1 MDPRSE
7 MYKNRYKN
15 FILVATVPVFVF
27 YVTFMIVPIGM
38 SFFYSLFDWAGFTS
52 DMEFAGLGNYS
63 SLLFKDDLFRR
74 TILNSLKYVFYG
86 GILIFGITLLFTY
99 RISNFKSKRL
109 KDFIQ
114 MLMFV
119 PNTISPVALGIG
131 WTFLLNPRWGAFN
144 NLIDT
149 LGLSSIKRPWLSEEF
164 IFGSMMSLLVW
175 IHVGFFLV
183 MFLAAADRI
192 PYSLYESAQLDGA
205 SSWKMFMTITL
216 PLIRDIISTSVVMW
230 IIFSF
235 KIFGYIFA
243 FIGGA
248 ASDPPVSIRNIAVQL
263 YLTGFGKRTPL
274 YRLGYASGMGI
285 ILLLLVVILIYVFQR
300 LFRTTEA
307 IEF

>member
-1 MDPRSE
+1 

-15 FILVATVPVFVF
+15 FILVTTVPVFAF
-27 YVTFMIVPIGM
+27 YVAFMIVPIGM
-38 SFFYSLFDWAGFTS
+38 SLFYSLFDWAGFTA
-52 DMEFAGLGNYS
+52 DMDFVGLSNYS
-63 SLLFKDDLFRR
+63 SLLFKDEIFRT
-74 TILNSLKYVFYG
+74 TIINSLKYVIYG
-86 GILIFGITLLFTY
+86 GVLIFAITLLFTY

-114 MLMFV
+114 MLLFV

-131 WTFLLNPRWGAFN
+131 WTFLLNPRWGAVN
-144 NLIDT
+144 NIIDA
-149 LGLSSIKRPWLSEEF
+149 LGLGAIKRPWLSEEF
-164 IFGSMMSLLVW
+164 IFASMMSLLVW

-192 PYSLYESAQLDGA
+192 PPSLYESAQLDGA
-205 SSWKMFMTITL
+205 STWKMFTTITV
-216 PLIRDIISTSVVMW
+216 PLVRDIISTSVVMW

-248 ASDPPVSIRNIAVQL
+248 ASDPPVNIRNIAVQL

-285 ILLLLVVILIYVFQR
+285 ILLLLVVLLTYIAQR
-300 LFRTTEA
+300 LFRTTETL
-307 IEF
+307 EF

>member
-15 FILVATVPVFVF
+15 FILVTTVPVFAF
-27 YVTFMIVPIGM
+27 YVAFMIVPIGM
-38 SFFYSLFDWAGFTS
+38 SLFYSLFDWAGFTA
-52 DMEFAGLGNYS
+52 DMDFVGLSNYS
-63 SLLFKDDLFRR
+63 SLLFKDEIFRT
-74 TILNSLKYVFYG
+74 TIINSLKYVIYG
-86 GILIFGITLLFTY
+86 GVLIFAITLLFTY

-114 MLMFV
+114 MLLFV

-131 WTFLLNPRWGAFN
+131 WTFLLNPRWGAVN
-144 NLIDT
+144 NIIDA
-149 LGLSSIKRPWLSEEF
+149 LGLGAIKRPWLSEEF
-164 IFGSMMSLLVW
+164 IFASMMSLLVW

-192 PYSLYESAQLDGA
+192 PPSLYESAQLDGA
-205 SSWKMFMTITL
+205 STWKMFTTITV
-216 PLIRDIISTSVVMW
+216 PLVRDIISTSVVMW

-248 ASDPPVSIRNIAVQL
+248 ASDPPVNIRNIAVQL

-285 ILLLLVVILIYVFQR
+285 ILLLLVVLLTYIAQR
-300 LFRTTEA
+300 LFRTTETL
-307 IEF
+307 EF

>member
-15 FILVATVPVFVF
+15 FILVTTVPVFAF
-27 YVTFMIVPIGM
+27 YVAFMIVPIGM
-38 SFFYSLFDWAGFTS
+38 SLFYSLFDWAGFTA
-52 DMEFAGLGNYS
+52 DMDFVGLSNYS
-63 SLLFKDDLFRR
+63 SLLFKDEIFRR
-74 TILNSLKYVFYG
+74 TIINSLKYVIYG
-86 GILIFGITLLFTY
+86 GVLIFAITLLFTY

-114 MLMFV
+114 MLLFV

-131 WTFLLNPRWGAFN
+131 WTFLLNPRWGAVN
-144 NLIDT
+144 NIIDA
-149 LGLSSIKRPWLSEEF
+149 LGLGAIKRPWLSEEF
-164 IFGSMMSLLVW
+164 IFASMMSLLVW

-192 PYSLYESAQLDGA
+192 PPSLYESAQLDGA
-205 SSWKMFMTITL
+205 STWKMFTTITV
-216 PLIRDIISTSVVMW
+216 PLVRDIISTSVVMW

-248 ASDPPVSIRNIAVQL
+248 ASDPPVNIRNIAVQL

-285 ILLLLVVILIYVFQR
+285 ILLLLVVLLTYIAQR
-300 LFRTTEA
+300 LFRTTETL
-307 IEF
+307 EF

>member
-1 MDPRSE
+1 MGKP
-7 MYKNRYKN
+7 
-15 FILVATVPVFVF
+15 ILH
-27 YVTFMIVPIGM
+27 
-38 SFFYSLFDWAGFTS
+38 
-52 DMEFAGLGNYS
+52 NYTDS
-63 SLLFKDDLFRR
+63 
-74 TILNSLKYVFYG
+74 
-86 GILIFGITLLFTY
+86 
-99 RISNFKSKRL
+99 
-109 KDFIQ
+109 
-114 MLMFV
+114 
-119 PNTISPVALGIG
+119 TISPVALGIG